1 MIRGTA
7 EFLRLLHIQH
17 VLIRHGLDSWVVS
30 MHLWRP
36 LRWLFRLHPSTWF
49 RAMSGSQGDRLRNV
63 LEDLGPVFIKL
74 GQLLSTRRDLLPD
87 DITDGL
93 ARLQDQVQP
102 FASSEAR
109 KIIEASLGKSIDE
122 VFASFE
128 DTALASASIAQVHAA
143 TLLDGREV
151 VVKVVR
157 PDIRPRIRRDLALAR
172 RLAVLAERWS
182 PEARRFHPIELVEDY
197 ERVILDELDMQREA
211 ASMSQVRRNFEGD
224 ARLHVPEVLWQHSGE
239 RVLVM
244 ERIQGVPIG
253 QVQRLKDLGC
263 NMQLL
268 AERGVEIFFTQV
280 FRDNFFHADMHP
292 GNIFVDV
299 KDPRHPR
306 YVAVDFGIMGSL
318 TDADQLYLA
327 QNLLAFFN
335 RDYRK
340 VARLH
345 LESGWVPADARL
357 DELEAAFRGVSEP
370 IFERPFGEISF
381 ATLLL
386 KLFRTGRRFGMEVQP
401 QLVLLQKTLLYVE
414 GLGKQLYPDLD
425 LWTTAKPFLEGWLK
439 ERLGWRALRKNL
451 REEGVRLVEQLPAIP
466 GLLHDVL
473 RKARRGELALEW
485 KSKELER
492 TRRELQRLRRT
503 TWSSVIGGVLVL
515 AGVMSAGL
523 NIDPGLPGGMWTFA
537 GGLAAA
543 GGLLWLLA
551 WPRDLRDLS

>member
-299 KDPRHPR
+299 KDPQHPR

>member
-49 RAMSGSQGDRLRNV
+49 RALSGSQGDRLRNV

-122 VFASFE
+122 VFATFE
-128 DTALASASIAQVHAA
+128 NTALASASIAQVHAA

-224 ARLHVPEVLWQHSGE
+224 ARLHVPEVLWQYSSE

-244 ERIQGVPIG
+244 ERIHGVPIG

-299 KDPRHPR
+299 NDPQRPR

-515 AGVMSAGL
+515 AGVVSAGL

-537 GGLAAA
+537 GGLSGVGA
-543 GGLLWLLA
+543 LLWLLA
-551 WPRDLRDLS
+551 WPRDLRDLP

>member
-1 MIRGTA
+1 
-7 EFLRLLHIQH
+7 
-17 VLIRHGLDSWVVS
+17 
-30 MHLWRP
+30 
-36 LRWLFRLHPSTWF
+36 
-49 RAMSGSQGDRLRNV
+49 
-63 LEDLGPVFIKL
+63 
-74 GQLLSTRRDLLPD
+74 
-87 DITDGL
+87 
-93 ARLQDQVQP
+93 
-102 FASSEAR
+102 
-109 KIIEASLGKSIDE
+109 
-122 VFASFE
+122 
-128 DTALASASIAQVHAA
+128 
-143 TLLDGREV
+143 
-151 VVKVVR
+151 
-157 PDIRPRIRRDLALAR
+157 LAR

-239 RVLVM
+239 RALVM

>member
-49 RAMSGSQGDRLRNV
+49 RALSGSQGDRLRNV

-109 KIIEASLGKSIDE
+109 KIIEASLGKSIEE
-122 VFASFE
+122 VFATFE
-128 DTALASASIAQVHAA
+128 NTALASASIAQVHAA

-224 ARLHVPEVLWQHSGE
+224 ARLHVPEVLWQYSSE

-244 ERIQGVPIG
+244 ERIHGVPIG

-299 KDPRHPR
+299 NDPQRPR

-515 AGVMSAGL
+515 AGVVSAGL

-537 GGLAAA
+537 GGLSGVGA
-543 GGLLWLLA
+543 LLWLLA
-551 WPRDLRDLS
+551 WPRDLRDLP

>member
-239 RVLVM
+239 RALVM

-299 KDPRHPR
+299 KDPQHPR

>member
-1 MIRGTA
+1 MIRASA
-7 EFLRLLHIQH
+7 EFLRLLRIQH

-36 LRWLFRLHPSTWF
+36 LRWLFKLHPSTWF
-49 RAMSGSQGDRLRNV
+49 RVLSGSQGDRLRDV

-109 KIIEASLGKSIDE
+109 KIIEASLGTSIE
-122 VFASFE
+122 TVFVEFE
-128 DTALASASIAQVHAA
+128 DQALASASIAQVHAA
-143 TLLDGREV
+143 RLQDGRDV

-211 ASMSQVRRNFEGD
+211 ASMSQVRRNFAGD
-224 ARLHVPEVLWQHSGE
+224 VRLHVPEVLWQYSSE

-244 ERIQGVPIG
+244 ERIHGVPIG

-299 KDPRHPR
+299 QDPVKPR
-306 YVAVDFGIMGSL
+306 YIAVDFGIMGSL

-515 AGVMSAGL
+515 AGVVSAGL
-523 NIDPGLPGGMWTFA
+523 EIDPGLPGGVWTLA

-551 WPRDLRDLS
+551 WPRDLRDLP

>member
-1 MIRGTA
+1 MIRASA
-7 EFLRLLHIQH
+7 EFLRLLRIQH

-36 LRWLFRLHPSTWF
+36 LRWLFKLHPSTWF
-49 RAMSGSQGDRLRNV
+49 RVLSGSQGDRLRDV

-109 KIIEASLGKSIDE
+109 KIIEASLGTSIE
-122 VFASFE
+122 TVFVEFE
-128 DTALASASIAQVHAA
+128 DQALASASIAQVHAA
-143 TLLDGREV
+143 RLQDGRDV

-211 ASMSQVRRNFEGD
+211 ASMSQVRRNFAGD
-224 ARLHVPEVLWQHSGE
+224 VRLHVPEVLWQYSSE

-244 ERIQGVPIG
+244 ERIHGVPIG

-299 KDPRHPR
+299 QDPVKPR
-306 YVAVDFGIMGSL
+306 YIAVDFGIMGSL

-485 KSKELER
+485 KSKELEC

-515 AGVMSAGL
+515 AGVVSAGL
-523 NIDPGLPGGMWTFA
+523 EIDPGLPGGAWTLA

-551 WPRDLRDLS
+551 WPRDLRDLP

>member
-1 MIRGTA
+1 MIRGPA

-49 RAMSGSQGDRLRNV
+49 RALSGSQGDRLRNV

-109 KIIEASLGKSIDE
+109 KIIEASLGMSIDE
-122 VFASFE
+122 VFATFE
-128 DTALASASIAQVHAA
+128 NTALASASIAQVHAA

-224 ARLHVPEVLWQHSGE
+224 ARLHVPEVLWQYSSE

-244 ERIQGVPIG
+244 ERIHGVPIG

-299 KDPRHPR
+299 KDPTKPR

-451 REEGVRLVEQLPAIP
+451 REEGVRLVEQLPALP

-515 AGVMSAGL
+515 AGVVSAGL

-537 GGLAAA
+537 GGLAGVGA
-543 GGLLWLLA
+543 LLWLLA
-551 WPRDLRDLS
+551 WPRDLRDLP

>member
-1 MIRGTA
+1 MIRATS

-36 LRWLFRLHPSTWF
+36 LRWLFKLHPSTWF
-49 RAMSGSQGDRLRNV
+49 RALSGSQGDRLRGV

-102 FASSEAR
+102 FASEEAR
-109 KIIEASLGKSIDE
+109 KIIEASLGKSIEE

-128 DTALASASIAQVHAA
+128 NTALASASIAQVHAA

-224 ARLHVPEVLWQHSGE
+224 MRLHVPEVLWQYSGE

-299 KDPRHPR
+299 KDPTKPR

-515 AGVMSAGL
+515 AGVVSAGL

-543 GGLLWLLA
+543 GAILWLLA
-551 WPRDLRDLS
+551 WPRDLRDLP

>member
-1 MIRGTA
+1 MIRASA
-7 EFLRLLHIQH
+7 EFLRLLRIQH

-36 LRWLFRLHPSTWF
+36 LRWLFKLHPSTWF
-49 RAMSGSQGDRLRNV
+49 RVLSGSQGDRLRDV

-109 KIIEASLGKSIDE
+109 KIIEASLGTSIE
-122 VFASFE
+122 TVFVEFE
-128 DTALASASIAQVHAA
+128 DQALASASIAQVHAA
-143 TLLDGREV
+143 RLQDGRDV

-211 ASMSQVRRNFEGD
+211 ASMSQVRRNFAGD
-224 ARLHVPEVLWQHSGE
+224 ARLHVPEVLWQYSSE

-244 ERIQGVPIG
+244 ERIHGVPIG

-299 KDPRHPR
+299 QDPVKPR
-306 YVAVDFGIMGSL
+306 YIAVDFGIMGSL

-515 AGVMSAGL
+515 AGVVSAGL
-523 NIDPGLPGGMWTFA
+523 EIDPGLPGGAWTLA
-537 GGLAAA
+537 GGLAVA

-551 WPRDLRDLS
+551 WPRDLRDLP

>member
-157 PDIRPRIRRDLALAR
+157 PDIRPRIQRDLALAR

-239 RVLVM
+239 RALVM

-299 KDPRHPR
+299 KDPQHPR

>member
-1 MIRGTA
+1 
-7 EFLRLLHIQH
+7 
-17 VLIRHGLDSWVVS
+17 
-30 MHLWRP
+30 
-36 LRWLFRLHPSTWF
+36 
-49 RAMSGSQGDRLRNV
+49 
-63 LEDLGPVFIKL
+63 
-74 GQLLSTRRDLLPD
+74 
-87 DITDGL
+87 
-93 ARLQDQVQP
+93 
-102 FASSEAR
+102 
-109 KIIEASLGKSIDE
+109 
-122 VFASFE
+122 
-128 DTALASASIAQVHAA
+128 
-143 TLLDGREV
+143 
-151 VVKVVR
+151 
-157 PDIRPRIRRDLALAR
+157 
-172 RLAVLAERWS
+172 
-182 PEARRFHPIELVEDY
+182 
-197 ERVILDELDMQREA
+197 MQREA

-224 ARLHVPEVLWQHSGE
+224 ARLHVPEVLWQYSSE

-244 ERIQGVPIG
+244 ERIHGVPIG

-299 KDPRHPR
+299 KDPTKPR

-515 AGVMSAGL
+515 AGVVSAGL

-537 GGLAAA
+537 GGLSGVGA
-543 GGLLWLLA
+543 LLWLLA
-551 WPRDLRDLS
+551 WPRDLRDLP

>member
-49 RAMSGSQGDRLRNV
+49 RVMSGSQGDRLRNV

>member
-102 FASSEAR
+102 FASSQAR

-299 KDPRHPR
+299 KDPQHPR

>member
-1 MIRGTA
+1 MIRASA
-7 EFLRLLHIQH
+7 EFLRLLRIQH

-36 LRWLFRLHPSTWF
+36 LRWLFKLHPSTWF
-49 RAMSGSQGDRLRNV
+49 RVLSGSQGDRLRDV

-109 KIIEASLGKSIDE
+109 KIIEASLGTSIE
-122 VFASFE
+122 TVFVEFE
-128 DTALASASIAQVHAA
+128 DQALASASIAQVHAA
-143 TLLDGREV
+143 RLQDGRDV

-211 ASMSQVRRNFEGD
+211 ASMSQVRRNFAGD
-224 ARLHVPEVLWQHSGE
+224 ARLHVPEVLWQYSSE

-244 ERIQGVPIG
+244 ERIHGVPIG

-299 KDPRHPR
+299 QDPVKPR
-306 YVAVDFGIMGSL
+306 YIAVDFGIMGSL

-515 AGVMSAGL
+515 AGVVSAGL
-523 NIDPGLPGGMWTFA
+523 EIDPGLPGGAWTLA

-551 WPRDLRDLS
+551 WPRDLRDLP

>member
-1 MIRGTA
+1 MIRASA
-7 EFLRLLHIQH
+7 EFLRLLRIQH

-36 LRWLFRLHPSTWF
+36 LRWLFKLHPSTWF
-49 RAMSGSQGDRLRNV
+49 RVLSGSQGDRLRDV

-109 KIIEASLGKSIDE
+109 KIIEASLGTSIE
-122 VFASFE
+122 TVFVEFE
-128 DTALASASIAQVHAA
+128 DQALASASIAQVHAA
-143 TLLDGREV
+143 RLQDGRDV

-211 ASMSQVRRNFEGD
+211 ASMSQVRRNFAGD
-224 ARLHVPEVLWQHSGE
+224 VRLHVPEVLWQYSSE

-244 ERIQGVPIG
+244 ERIHGVPIG

-299 KDPRHPR
+299 QDPVKPR
-306 YVAVDFGIMGSL
+306 YIAVDFGIMGSL

-515 AGVMSAGL
+515 AGVVSAGL
-523 NIDPGLPGGMWTFA
+523 EIDPGLPGGAWTLA

-551 WPRDLRDLS
+551 WPRDLRDLP

>member
-1 MIRGTA
+1 MIRGAA

-49 RAMSGSQGDRLRNV
+49 RALSGSQGDRLRNV

-109 KIIEASLGKSIDE
+109 KIIEASLGKSIEE
-122 VFASFE
+122 VFATFE
-128 DTALASASIAQVHAA
+128 NIALASASIAQVHAA

-224 ARLHVPEVLWQHSGE
+224 ARLHVPEVLWQYSSE

-244 ERIQGVPIG
+244 ERIHGVPIG

-299 KDPRHPR
+299 NDPQRPR

-515 AGVMSAGL
+515 AGVVSAGL

-537 GGLAAA
+537 GGLSGVGA
-543 GGLLWLLA
+543 LLWLLA
-551 WPRDLRDLS
+551 WPRDLRDLP

>member
-157 PDIRPRIRRDLALAR
+157 PDIRPRIQRDLALAR

-299 KDPRHPR
+299 KDPQHPR

>member
-1 MIRGTA
+1 MIRATA

-49 RAMSGSQGDRLRNV
+49 RALSGSQGDRLRNV

-109 KIIEASLGKSIDE
+109 KIIEASLGMSIDE
-122 VFASFE
+122 VFATFE
-128 DTALASASIAQVHAA
+128 NTALASASIAQVHAA

-224 ARLHVPEVLWQHSGE
+224 ARLHVPEVLWQYSSE

-244 ERIQGVPIG
+244 ERIHGVPIG

-299 KDPRHPR
+299 KDPTKPR

-451 REEGVRLVEQLPAIP
+451 REEGVRLVEQLPALP

-515 AGVMSAGL
+515 AGVVSAGL

-537 GGLAAA
+537 GGLAGTGA
-543 GGLLWLLA
+543 LLWLLA
-551 WPRDLRDLS
+551 WPRDLRDLP

>member
-36 LRWLFRLHPSTWF
+36 LRWLFKLHPSTWF
-49 RAMSGSQGDRLRNV
+49 RALSGSQGDRLRNV

-87 DITDGL
+87 EITDGL

-109 KIIEASLGKSIDE
+109 KIIEASLGKSIEE

-128 DTALASASIAQVHAA
+128 NTALASASIAQVHAA

-172 RLAVLAERWS
+172 RLAVLAEHWS

-224 ARLHVPEVLWQHSGE
+224 ARLHVPEVLWQYSGE

-299 KDPRHPR
+299 KDPTKPR

-485 KSKELER
+485 KSKELAR

-515 AGVMSAGL
+515 AGVVSAGL

-551 WPRDLRDLS
+551 WPRDLRDLP

>member
-49 RAMSGSQGDRLRNV
+49 RVMSGSQGDRLRNV

-157 PDIRPRIRRDLALAR
+157 PDIRPRIQRDLALAR

-299 KDPRHPR
+299 KDPQHPR

>member
-1 MIRGTA
+1 VIRGTA

-36 LRWLFRLHPSTWF
+36 LRWLFKLHPSTWF
-49 RAMSGSQGDRLRNV
+49 RTFSGSEGDRLRNV

-109 KIIEASLGKSIDE
+109 KIIEASLGKSIEE

-128 DTALASASIAQVHAA
+128 NTALASASIAQVHAA

-224 ARLHVPEVLWQHSGE
+224 MRLHVPEVLWQYSGE

-253 QVQRLKDLGC
+253 QVQRLKDLRC

-299 KDPRHPR
+299 RDPTKPR

-515 AGVMSAGL
+515 AGVVSAGL

-551 WPRDLRDLS
+551 WPRDLRDLP